1 MLQMAEQRLS
11 NSQVQ
16 DSNQVLS
23 SRKATLQLQVS
34 IRMDPDQLHLMVNL
48 PRLPMVHHLALAI
61 KIRPQ
66 VLAPLQGGMDG
77 AVGVTSS
84 SSQQDNTAPLQ
95 GAVGMAQA
103 EGWVSMGPQQGVGAL
118 TVSQLQTT
126 ELATLL

>member
-1 MLQMAEQRLS
+1 MAEQRLS

-34 IRMDPDQLHLMVNL
+34 IRMVPDQPHLMVNL
-48 PRLPMVHHLALAI
+48 PKLPMVPHLALAI

-66 VLAPLQGGMDG
+66 VLAPLQEVTDG
-77 AVGVTSS
+77 AVGVISS
-84 SSQQDNTAPLQ
+84 SSQQDNTVSLQ
-95 GAVGMAQA
+95 GAVGMVQA
-103 EGWVSMGPQQGVGAL
+103 GGWVSMGLQQGVGVPM
-118 TVSQLQTT
+118 VSQPQTT

>member
-1 MLQMAEQRLS
+1 MLQMVEQRLS
-11 NSQVQ
+11 NSQAQ

-23 SRKATLQLQVS
+23 SKKATLQLQVS
-34 IRMDPDQLHLMVNL
+34 IRMGPDQLHLMVSL
-48 PRLPMVHHLALAI
+48 PKLPMVPHLALAI

-95 GAVGMAQA
+95 GAVGMVQA
-103 EGWVSMGPQQGVGAL
+103 GGWVSTGPQQGVGVLMA
-118 TVSQLQTT
+118 SQPQTT